1 MRGPPATQAKYSTR
15 PTLLCVTVEGFL
27 ERRTDIPTF
36 YLVVLNQGR
45 IHTGFHRF
53 TEIGQIFLRGI
64 FLVKK
69 SYATEIFFHN
79 YNMEI
84 VHDKILRFAR
94 LH

>member
-1 MRGPPATQAKYSTR
+1 MIFNFSKWLHAKKGTCQA
-15 PTLLCVTVEGFL
+15 
-27 ERRTDIPTF
+27 
-36 YLVVLNQGR
+36 R

-69 SYATEIFFHN
+69 SYATEILFHN